1 MKLNAMI
8 GIRVRRI
15 AAPLAAALAA
25 ICAATTAL
33 PSYADS
39 ITVAPVVDA
48 NGLETAFN
56 LTLDVSATRYLCAA
70 WAETDQGANYTAWT
84 NDNFEVLGEVNAE
97 TTSWSFAAPKGWGAE
112 MRALRFFLVE
122 KETRPY
128 DARVEWIESTGAE
141 WINTGYVGGSE
152 DHLGDFKDDSGSAS
166 ATLAKLDE
174 IEAAFAAF
182 SGGHYHVMGNHDTDV
197 LTKDEFFAHVSN
209 TGFAAAQGYYSFVR
223 GGVKF
228 IVLDANFN
236 SDSDTDHFS
245 RGNWTCSVAYIPPAE
260 RAWLE
265 AELAAATGPVVVFCH
280 QRLDGTGSYFVKNAA
295 EVRRIIEKSCKV
307 IGVFAGHEHAGGRNC
322 MNGVSYYTL
331 RSLAE
336 SGKCFEV
343 ACYSNGVS
351 VFGRV

>member
-1 MKLNAMI
+1 MQMTRKEFILGTGAFVGAGAMAAVAE
-8 GIRVRRI
+8 RPLVRFGVVTDVHYADR
-15 AAPLAAALAA
+15 AQTGNVDYRGALAKLQ
-25 ICAATTAL
+25 AA
-33 PSYADS
+33 
-39 ITVAPVVDA
+39 VARLEGR
-48 NGLETAFN
+48 GLDF
-56 LTLDVSATRYLCAA
+56 V
-70 WAETDQGANYTAWT
+70 
-84 NDNFEVLGEVNAE
+84 
-97 TTSWSFAAPKGWGAE
+97 
-112 MRALRFFLVE
+112 
-122 KETRPY
+122 
-128 DARVEWIESTGAE
+128 IE
-141 WINTGYVGGSE
+141 
-152 DHLGDFKDDSGSAS
+152 LGDFKDDSGSAS

-174 IEAAFAAF
+174 IEAAFTAF

-236 SDSDTDHFS
+236 SDSDSDHFS
-245 RGNWTCSVAYIPPAE
+245 RGNWTWSVAYIPPAE

-307 IGVFAGHEHAGGRNC
+307 IGVFVGHEHAGGRNC
-322 MNGVSYYTL
+322 MNGVCYYTL

-336 SGKCFEV
+336 SGQSFEV
-343 ACYSNGVS
+343 ACYPNGIS
-351 VFGRV
+351 VFGHGTNGG

>member
-1 MKLNAMI
+1 MKSLISRKEFILGTGAFLGAGAMAAVA
-8 GIRVRRI
+8 GRPLVRFGVV
-15 AAPLAAALAA
+15 
-25 ICAATTAL
+25 TDVH
-33 PSYADS
+33 YADRAQ
-39 ITVAPVVDA
+39 TGNVDY
-48 NGLETAFN
+48 
-56 LTLDVSATRYLCAA
+56 R
-70 WAETDQGANYTAWT
+70 
-84 NDNFEVLGEVNAE
+84 
-97 TTSWSFAAPKGWGAE
+97 
-112 MRALRFFLVE
+112 
-122 KETRPY
+122 
-128 DARVEWIESTGAE
+128 
-141 WINTGYVGGSE
+141 
-152 DHLGDFKDDSGSAS
+152 
-166 ATLAKLDE
+166 
-174 IEAAFAAF
+174 
-182 SGGHYHVMGNHDTDV
+182 DTDV

-236 SDSDTDHFS
+236 SDSDTGHYS
-245 RGNWTCSVAYIPPAE
+245 RGNWTWSVAYIPPAE

-336 SGKCFEV
+336 SGQSFEV
-343 ACYSNGVS
+343 ACYPNGIS
-351 VFGRV
+351 VFGHGTNGG

>member
-1 MKLNAMI
+1 MQVTRKEFVLGVGAFAVAPTVA
-8 GIRVRRI
+8 GVVPLVRFGVVTDVHYADR
-15 AAPLAAALAA
+15 AQTGNVDYRGALAKLQ
-25 ICAATTAL
+25 AA
-33 PSYADS
+33 
-39 ITVAPVVDA
+39 VARLEGR
-48 NGLETAFN
+48 GLDF
-56 LTLDVSATRYLCAA
+56 V
-70 WAETDQGANYTAWT
+70 
-84 NDNFEVLGEVNAE
+84 
-97 TTSWSFAAPKGWGAE
+97 
-112 MRALRFFLVE
+112 
-122 KETRPY
+122 
-128 DARVEWIESTGAE
+128 IE
-141 WINTGYVGGSE
+141 
-152 DHLGDFKDDSGSAS
+152 LGDFKDDSGSAS

-174 IEAAFAAF
+174 IEAAFTAF
-182 SGGHYHVMGNHDTDV
+182 SGGH
-197 LTKDEFFAHVSN
+197 
-209 TGFAAAQGYYSFVR
+209 FAAAQGYYSFVR

-236 SDSDTDHFS
+236 SDSDSNPYS
-245 RGNWTCSVAYIPPAE
+245 RGNWTWSVAYIPPAE

-322 MNGVSYYTL
+322 MNGVCYYTL

-336 SGKCFEV
+336 SGQSFEV